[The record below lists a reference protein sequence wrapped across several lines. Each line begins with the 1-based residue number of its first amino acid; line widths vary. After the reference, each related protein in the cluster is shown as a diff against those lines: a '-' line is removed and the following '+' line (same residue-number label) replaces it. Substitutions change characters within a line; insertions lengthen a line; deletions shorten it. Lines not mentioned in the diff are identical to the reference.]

1 MPRSLLSQRP
11 GEWPLPPDPGE
22 SRLLL
27 DLFPDPLIV
36 ARGPRRKVIAIN
48 RACQSLLACSET
60 EDVRDRELTAFFH
73 EDDQHR
79 LLSFGGDGDDDP
91 TPVLMKIQHGED
103 WRPVAVMGGRR
114 VSPSGEERWVYR
126 LRVLEESGVGLERE
140 MEQQRKR
147 ASEAVRT
154 SLRIFHLTEKI
165 RTAPRLSTLLIG
177 VRDEV
182 DFFARAGTLLCS
194 EGLGYRNVR
203 IWSYSCGEK
212 KLAWSSQSS
221 DCDESSLKMDME
233 VEDDRGR
240 RRLPLVVGEGT
251 PGGLLEL
258 SIDPRELKLLEEAP
272 LLMEWHEE
280 VLGTIGEILALTL
293 QNLRLHDQL
302 EKQALLDPLTG
313 IANRLYLGSQ
323 LEKEVSR
330 AAREG
335 GDLGL
340 LFADLDGFKKVND
353 VLGHMVGDELLQEV
367 STLLVN
373 FFRESDHVCRY
384 GGDEFVVLL
393 PGSNLQD
400 MELKGRELL
409 ERFRKQRFLEG
420 RAREVSDLSLSV
432 GVTAARNG
440 VSGEALLDEADAAL
454 YRAKRSGRDR
464 LVVVK
469 PDQP

>member
-1 MPRSLLSQRP
+1 MSRSLISKRP

-48 RACQSLLACSET
+48 RACQTLLSCQQSEQI
-60 EDVRDRELTAFFH
+60 RDQELTNFFH
-73 EDDQHR
+73 DEDQHR
-79 LLSFGGDGDDDP
+79 LLSMGGDGESDP
-91 TPVLMKIQHGED
+91 TPILMKVRQGED

-114 VSPSGEERWVYR
+114 VSPRGEERWVYR
-126 LRVLEESGVGLERE
+126 LRLLEENGVGLERE
-140 MEQQRKR
+140 MEQQRRR

-182 DFFARAGTLLCS
+182 DFFQRAGSLLCS
-194 EGLGYRNVR
+194 EGLGYRDVI
-203 IWSYSCGEK
+203 IWSYSDGNK
-212 KLAWSSQSS
+212 KVAWCSEPSNHGKRI
-221 DCDESSLKMDME
+221 ESA
-233 VEDDRGR
+233 EDPGR
-240 RRLPLVVGEGT
+240 RQLPLYAGEGT
-251 PGGLLEL
+251 VGGLLEL
-258 SIDPRELKLLEEAP
+258 SIDPRELKILQEAP

-280 VLGTIGEILALTL
+280 VLGTIAEILSLTL

-302 EKQALLDPLTG
+302 EKQALIDPLTG

-330 AAREG
+330 AVREG

-353 VLGHMVGDELLQEV
+353 VLGHLVGDELLQEV
-367 STLLVN
+367 SGLFRG
-373 FFRESDHVCRY
+373 FFRDSDHVCRY

-393 PGSNLQD
+393 PGSNLKD
-400 MELKGRELL
+400 MEIKGRELL
-409 ERFRKQRFLEG
+409 DQFRSQQFLQG
-420 RAREVSDLSLSV
+420 RVSNVSQLSLSV
-432 GVTAARNG
+432 GVTALRPG
-440 VSGEALLDEADAAL
+440 VSGDCLLDEADAAL
-454 YRAKRSGRDR
+454 YRAKRGGRDR
-464 LVVVK
+464 LVVVR
-469 PDQP
+469 PDQQGKH

>member
-1 MPRSLLSQRP
+1 MPRSLISKRP

-48 RACQSLLACSET
+48 RACQALLACSQPE
-60 EDVRDRELTAFFH
+60 EVRDQELTGFFH
-73 EDDQHR
+73 EEDQHR
-79 LLSFGGDGDDDP
+79 LLSLGGDGESDP
-91 TPVLMKIQHGED
+91 TPILMKVRHGDE

-114 VSPSGEERWVYR
+114 VSPRGDERWVYR
-126 LRVLEESGVGLERE
+126 LRVLEESGAGLERE
-140 MEQQRKR
+140 MEQQRRR
-147 ASEAVRT
+147 ASDAVRT

-182 DFFARAGTLLCS
+182 DFFQRAGNLLCS
-194 EGLGYRNVR
+194 EGLGYRDVR
-203 IWSYSCGEK
+203 IWSYSGGK
-212 KLAWSSQSS
+212 KKVSWCS
-221 DCDESSLKMDME
+221 DPTSPIKRSEAA
-233 VEDDRGR
+233 EDPGR
-240 RRLPLVVGEGT
+240 RQLPLLVGDGT
-251 PGGLLEL
+251 AGGLLEL
-258 SIDPRELKLLEEAP
+258 SIDPRELKILQEAP

-280 VLGTIGEILALTL
+280 VLGTIAEILSLTL

-330 AAREG
+330 AVREG

-340 LFADLDGFKKVND
+340 LFADLDGFKKIND

-367 STLLVN
+367 STLFVN

-384 GGDEFVVLL
+384 GGDEFVILL
-393 PGSNLQD
+393 PGSNLED
-400 MELKGRELL
+400 MELKGSGLL
-409 ERFRKQRFLEG
+409 DQFRNHQFLAG
-420 RAREVSDLSLSV
+420 KAREVSELSLSV
-432 GVTAARNG
+432 GVTALRPD
-440 VSGEALLDEADAAL
+440 VSGETLLDEADAAL

-464 LVVVK
+464 LVVVRSG
-469 PDQP
+469 QTEET

>member
-1 MPRSLLSQRP
+1 MSRSLLSQRP

-36 ARGPRRKVIAIN
+36 ARGPHRKVIAIN
-48 RACQSLLACSET
+48 RACQSLLACPET

-126 LRVLEESGVGLERE
+126 LRVLEDSGVGLERE

-182 DFFARAGTLLCS
+182 DFFSRAGTLLCS

-203 IWSYSCGEK
+203 IWSAS
-212 KLAWSSQSS
+212 
-221 DCDESSLKMDME
+221 
-233 VEDDRGR
+233 
-240 RRLPLVVGEGT
+240 
-251 PGGLLEL
+251 GGKN
-258 SIDPRELKLLEEAP
+258 SGP
-272 LLMEWHEE
+272 
-280 VLGTIGEILALTL
+280 TL
-293 QNLRLHDQL
+293 
-302 EKQALLDPLTG
+302 
-313 IANRLYLGSQ
+313 
-323 LEKEVSR
+323 
-330 AAREG
+330 
-335 GDLGL
+335 
-340 LFADLDGFKKVND
+340 
-353 VLGHMVGDELLQEV
+353 
-367 STLLVN
+367 
-373 FFRESDHVCRY
+373 
-384 GGDEFVVLL
+384 
-393 PGSNLQD
+393 
-400 MELKGRELL
+400 
-409 ERFRKQRFLEG
+409 
-420 RAREVSDLSLSV
+420 
-432 GVTAARNG
+432 
-440 VSGEALLDEADAAL
+440 
-454 YRAKRSGRDR
+454 
-464 LVVVK
+464 
-469 PDQP
+469 